1 MKKIMLMF
9 ATFAANLMLF
19 DTVDAGGVNRAD
31 NGGVYN
37 ASHNTRETTGNAL
50 NHRQEIFYSKLVL
63 ENAQANLV
71 HNQFGDQV
79 TIPKRSG
86 KTFSARA
93 LDPYPVATQPL
104 EEGVTPKGNKMSKRE
119 VLCVINQYG
128 AYTPHTD
135 ILDLIDCDDLAIMDT
150 EELGS
155 QAGRT
160 IDTLTR
166 DVINGGTMVQYAPN
180 IVDGKEV
187 KVTSR
192 ASITSTSRYTTR
204 EGLKAARFL
213 KRNNAPTFDGF
224 YMAIVHPD
232 VEMDVLD
239 SEGFKETVVYTD
251 NVRRLFEGEIGA
263 IGSVR
268 YVRSSEAKI
277 FEGEGA
283 GGIDVYSTLVL
294 GRHAY
299 ATARIDGQNLQH
311 IVKPLGSGG
320 TSDPLN
326 QRATRGWKV
335 THGACRLCEAFMI
348 RVESSSSY
356 TEDDYVEVEAA

>member
-1 MKKIMLMF
+1 MKTNLFMF
-9 ATFAANLMLF
+9 EVLAANLRMF
-19 DTVDAGGVNRAD
+19 DTVDAGGVNRAA

-37 ASHNTRETTGNAL
+37 ASHNTAETTGNAL
-50 NHRQEIFYSKLVL
+50 NKRQEIFYSKLVL

-79 TIPKRSG
+79 TIPERSG

-93 LDPYPVATQPL
+93 IDPYPLATEPL
-104 EEGVTPKGNKMSKRE
+104 EEGVTPQGNKMNQRE
-119 VLCVINQYG
+119 VLCVCNQYG

-135 ILDLIDCDDLAIMDT
+135 MLSLIHTDNLAIQDT
-150 EELGS
+150 EELGA

-160 IDTLTR
+160 IDALTR
-166 DVINGGTMVQYAPN
+166 DVLNGGTMVMYAPN
-180 IVDGKEV
+180 IVDGEEK

-192 ASITSTSRYTTR
+192 SNITASAKYTTR
-204 EGLKAARFL
+204 ETFKAARFL

-224 YMAIVHPD
+224 YVAIVHPD
-232 VEMDVLD
+232 VEMDVLTD
-239 SEGFKETVVYTD
+239 PLFKETVVYTD

-268 YVRSSEAKI
+268 FVRSSEAKI
-277 FEGEGA
+277 FEGAGA
-283 GGIDVYSTLVL
+283 EGIDVYSTLHL
-294 GRHAY
+294 GKHAY
-299 ATARIDGQNLQH
+299 ATANIAGGNLKH

-320 TSDPLN
+320 TSDPLD

-335 THGACRLCEAFMI
+335 THGACRTCEAFMI
-348 RVESSSSY
+348 RVESSSSFA
-356 TEDDYVEVEAA
+356 EESVA

>member
-1 MKKIMLMF
+1 MDKTVYSVAIL
-9 ATFAANLMLF
+9 AANLFMF
-19 DTVDAGGVNRAD
+19 DTVDAGGVNRAA

-37 ASHNTRETTGNAL
+37 ASHNTPDTTGNAL
-50 NHRQEIFYSKLVL
+50 NKRQEIFYSKLVL

-79 TIPKRSG
+79 TIPERNG

-93 LDPYPVATQPL
+93 LDPYPLATEPL
-104 EEGVTPKGNKMSKRE
+104 EEGVTPQGNKMNQRE
-119 VLCVINQYG
+119 VLCVCNQYG

-135 ILDLIDCDDLAIMDT
+135 MLGLIHTDNIALQDS

-160 IDTLTR
+160 IDALTR

-192 ASITSTSRYTTR
+192 ANITPSARFSTKETF
-204 EGLKAARFL
+204 KAARFL

-224 YMAIVHPD
+224 YVGIVHPD
-232 VEMDVLD
+232 VEMDILTD
-239 SEGFKETVVYTD
+239 PLFKETVAYTD

-268 YVRSSEAKI
+268 YVRSSEAMI

-283 GGIDVYSTLVL
+283 DGTDVYSTLHL
-294 GRHAY
+294 GKHAY
-299 ATARIDGQNLQH
+299 ATANIAGGNLQH

-335 THGACRLCEAFMI
+335 THGACRTSEAFMI

-356 TEDDYVEVEAA
+356 VEESED